1 MADKEVRVRNVMNNI
16 PQSVLANRQ
25 SKLRNTLRSTLSSM
39 KSVLI
44 QLKQVRTKKIV
55 NEKRR
60 QKTTLIVVLSVV
72 AVIIAIVAIII
83 FR

>member
-1 MADKEVRVRNVMNNI
+1 MADKEVRVRNVMNHI

-44 QLKQVRTKKIV
+44 QLKQARTKKIV

-60 QKTTLIVVLSVV
+60 KKTTLVVVLSVV